1 MNPVIAIV
9 SDDLTGSGDTAVQF
23 VRAGWSTHLSIGGAD
38 EALAGDGQ
46 AEVLAVTT
54 HSRALP
60 ADQAAGIVRANVKRL
75 RQAGV
80 KRLYKKVDSTLRGPF
95 LAEIEAACAAWAPDA
110 IAVICPAFP
119 ATGRTVSGGVLLVN
133 GKPVTETS
141 AATDPV
147 TPVTESHIPSLLR
160 CAHVGQDGLASAD
173 ELAARIERAGRIVV
187 VDAADE
193 AELERLAQA
202 IGLLGERAL
211 PVGAGGL
218 AAPLAR
224 VWAGAEQAGTVLVV
238 VTSQHSAARA
248 QAAALIAAGARCWM
262 PAPAQLADADGWRAW
277 SAALLDAPADKG
289 GVALLLAPEG
299 HADGLDADMVARRL
313 GGLAAAWIRHRGAAG
328 VVATGGDG
336 AREVLRALDA
346 GGIALADEV
355 MGGVP
360 LGTLTGGQ
368 AAGLPIVTKA
378 GGFGTEDV
386 LVRAV
391 RAIRERRFKQ

>member
-1 MNPVIAIV
+1 M
-9 SDDLTGSGDTAVQF
+9 
-23 VRAGWSTHLSIGGAD
+23 
-38 EALAGDGQ
+38 
-46 AEVLAVTT
+46 
-54 HSRALP
+54 
-60 ADQAAGIVRANVKRL
+60 
-75 RQAGV
+75 
-80 KRLYKKVDSTLRGPF
+80 
-95 LAEIEAACAAWAPDA
+95 
-110 IAVICPAFP
+110 
-119 ATGRTVSGGVLLVN
+119 SGGVLLVN

-238 VTSQHSAARA
+238 VTSQHIAARA
-248 QAAALIAAGARCWM
+248 QAGGGADRRRRPLLDAGARAVGRRRRVARLERR
-262 PAPAQLADADGWRAW
+262 PARRA
-277 SAALLDAPADKG
+277 ADKG

-360 LGTLTGGQ
+360 LGTLTGPPP
-368 AAGLPIVTKA
+368 ACPS
-378 GGFGTEDV
+378 
-386 LVRAV
+386 
-391 RAIRERRFKQ
+391 

>member
-1 MNPVIAIV
+1 M
-9 SDDLTGSGDTAVQF
+9 
-23 VRAGWSTHLSIGGAD
+23 
-38 EALAGDGQ
+38 
-46 AEVLAVTT
+46 
-54 HSRALP
+54 
-60 ADQAAGIVRANVKRL
+60 
-75 RQAGV
+75 
-80 KRLYKKVDSTLRGPF
+80 
-95 LAEIEAACAAWAPDA
+95 
-110 IAVICPAFP
+110 
-119 ATGRTVSGGVLLVN
+119 SGGVLLVN

-211 PVGAGGL
+211 PVGAGPG
-218 AAPLAR
+218 APLAR

-299 HADGLDADMVARRL
+299 HADGLDADMVARWL

-336 AREVLRALDA
+336 AREALRALDA

-360 LGTLTGGQ
+360 LGTLTG
-368 AAGLPIVTKA
+368 ARPPACPS
-378 GGFGTEDV
+378 
-386 LVRAV
+386 
-391 RAIRERRFKQ
+391 